1 MRNAICFWVPSSIAF
16 GCLVTVGSA
25 GAQVVPDA
33 SLPVPSVVTPQGN
46 INVIEG
52 GTRAGG
58 NLFHSF
64 REFSVPTG
72 GEAFFKNAVDIQ
84 NIFSRVTGG
93 SISKIDGLIRANGT
107 ANLFLINP
115 NGIIFG
121 PKARLSIGGSF
132 LASTS
137 RSIVFADGMVFSA
150 RPDASTPPL
159 LTVSVPIGLQY
170 GANPGSIT
178 NRSVVADSDGNAV
191 GLQVEPGKSLAL
203 VGGNVA
209 LEGGQILA
217 PGGRV
222 ELGGVAGEGT
232 VGFNVNGGDWRLSF
246 PAGVPLSDVLMT
258 NNAIV
263 NVRAGG
269 SGSIAINSRLLNI
282 SGGYTRLRAGIAE
295 DSGSVNAQAGDI
307 DINATEAMNLDASV
321 ISNLVVSEESVGNG
335 GNINITTGSL
345 SVTNGG
351 QIQAIT
357 YGQGNAGNVNI
368 TARDRVSL
376 DGVDSDGAATK
387 VSSEVDKTG
396 VGNAGDINLN
406 ARELVV
412 TNGGFLSASA
422 LGSGNAGNVIITVR
436 DRVSFDGV
444 GRGEETSGASS
455 RVGQIGIGNG
465 GNIKITTRELF
476 ITGGAQLSAS
486 TLGQG
491 NAGDINITA
500 HERVFLNGVGSN
512 SYSSGVFSTVQP
524 GATGEGNDINII
536 TNSLSIADGAYVST
550 KTQGEGNG
558 GDITV
563 NANVIDLANGGQILT
578 TSSNIGRA
586 GNLTLNVTQRISL
599 SGSDP
604 TYEERKQLENRVS
617 GVGAASGLFAN
628 TLEDSTKRGGDL
640 TVKTGQLIVRD
651 GAQVTVNSDGTGNAG
666 NLSITANSILL
677 DKKGQLIADTA
688 SGEGG
693 IILQVESLLLMR
705 RNSGIS
711 ATAKNNGNGGNITIN
726 APLIIAFPSENS
738 DIFANADLGNGGNIK
753 ITTQGIFGLTY
764 RREPTN
770 ESDITAKSNSGL
782 PGTVTISLLTVDPN
796 QGLVALPTGLI
807 DASQL
812 IANSCIGRSN
822 RQEGSF
828 VITGR
833 GGLPPRPGD
842 PIDSPYPTGNMRSLP
857 NPSVSS
863 NAPVRPVSLTN
874 PSHSEQFR
882 ETVPTDSLLPKKAEN
897 LSTPANESVD
907 RSSTSPQNQIVEARG
922 WIIDAKGVVSLV
934 AQAPTTTLYNP
945 VVPSVPCYTP

>member
-1 MRNAICFWVPSSIAF
+1 MINAICFWVPSSIAF
-16 GCLVTVGSA
+16 GCLVTVSSA
-25 GAQVVPDA
+25 RAQIVPDA

-46 INVIEG
+46 TNFSIEG

-72 GEAFFKNAVDIQ
+72 GEAFFNNAVDVR

-93 SISKIDGLIRANGT
+93 STSNIDGLIRANGT

-121 PKARLSIGGSF
+121 PNARLSIGGSF

-170 GANPGSIT
+170 GANPGSIL
-178 NRSVVADSDGNAV
+178 NQSVATDSNGDVV

-203 VGGNVA
+203 VGGNVSV
-209 LEGGQILA
+209 EGGQLLA

-232 VGFNVNGGDWRLSF
+232 VGLSVNGSDWRLSF
-246 PAGVPLSDVLMT
+246 PVGVPLSDVSIT
-258 NNAIV
+258 DNAIV

-269 SGSIAINSRLLNI
+269 GGNIAINSRLLNI
-282 SGGYTRLRAGIAE
+282 SGEDTRLRAGIAE
-295 DSGSVNAQAGDI
+295 GSGSVDAQAGDI

-335 GNINITTGSL
+335 GNVNITTGSL

-376 DGVDSDGAATK
+376 HGFDTK

-422 LGSGNAGNVIITVR
+422 LGSGNAGNVIITVH

-512 SYSSGVFSTVQP
+512 RFSSGVFSTVQL
-524 GATGEGNDINII
+524 GAKGEGNNINIT
-536 TNSLSIADGAYVST
+536 TNSLSIAEGAYVST

-563 NANVIDLANGGQILT
+563 NANTIDLASGGQILT

-599 SGSDP
+599 SGSDR
-604 TYEERKQLENRVS
+604 TYKEREQFENRVS
-617 GVGAASGLFAN
+617 GVGDASGLYAN
-628 TLEDSTKRGGDL
+628 TLEDSTNRGGDL
-640 TVKTGQLIVRD
+640 TVKTRQLIVRD
-651 GAQVTVNSDGTGNAG
+651 GAQVTVNSEGTGNAG
-666 NLSITANSILL
+666 NLSVTANSILL
-677 DKKGQLIADTA
+677 DKQGQLIADTA
-688 SGEGG
+688 SGEGD

-705 RNSGIS
+705 RNSRIS
-711 ATAKNNGNGGNITIN
+711 ATAENNGNGGNITIN
-726 APLIIAFPSENS
+726 AALIVAFPGEDS

-764 RREPTN
+764 RREQTN

-782 PGTVTISLLTVDPN
+782 PGTVTISRLTVDPN

-842 PIDSPYPTGNMRSLP
+842 SIDSPYTTGNIRSLP
-857 NPSVSS
+857 DTSVSY
-863 NAPVRPVSLTN
+863 NAPVRPVSVTN

-882 ETVPTDSLLPKKAEN
+882 ETVPTDSLLPKKAQN

-907 RSSTSPQNQIVEARG
+907 GSSTSPQNQIVEARG
-922 WIIDAKGVVSLV
+922 WIIDAKGVVTLV
-934 AQAPTTTLYNP
+934 AQAPTITSYSPAL
-945 VVPSVPCYTP
+945 PSVPCYTP